1 MSAAAIFRAELFRLT
16 RTRGGR
22 FGLFAPALLGA
33 LRVLGG
39 HGVES
44 LQNARRVAQGM
55 KAAAPHDLTAFGP
68 LADGIGWGAPLLAM
82 AALLVGAF
90 ALARERDGGGL
101 AQLCVAASRGAIVL
115 GKLFAI
121 WGWVVLSFVLLFVAS
136 MAAAALGA
144 DFTAH
149 VDDGYVAMTLSDLW
163 HETVRGLVCGLPALL
178 CCGAFGVMMS
188 AMSAGVGAAAVA
200 TLVPF
205 TLSALFHAT
214 LGALGPK
221 LFTTYVPFLSDA
233 SPIARVAKVVRA
245 FNDAAWEPG
254 ELLRACLVPGAEA
267 VGFVLIAW
275 LVTLRRSA

>member
-1 MSAAAIFRAELFRLT
+1 MSVVAIFRAELFRLT

-33 LRVLGG
+33 LRVIGG
-39 HGVES
+39 NLIES
-44 LQNARRVAQGM
+44 LGNARRVAQGM

-68 LADGIGWGAPLLAM
+68 LADGINWGAPLLAM

-90 ALARERDGGGL
+90 ARARERDNRGRPP
-101 AQLCVAASRGAIVL
+101 LCTAAPRGAVVL
-115 GKLFAI
+115 GKLLAI
-121 WGWVVLSFVLLFVAS
+121 CGWVVLSFVLLFFAS
-136 MAAAALGA
+136 MAAAACGA

-149 VDDGYVAMTLSDLW
+149 VDEGFVAMTLADLW
-163 HETVRGLVCGLPALL
+163 HELLRGLVCGLPALL

-205 TLSALFHAT
+205 TLFALFHAT

-221 LFTTYVPFLSDA
+221 LFTTYVPFLSDQ

-254 ELLRACLVPGAEA
+254 ELLRACVVPGAEGLA
-267 VGFVLIAW
+267 FLLIAW
-275 LVTLRRSA
+275 IVTLRRSA

>member
-1 MSAAAIFRAELFRLT
+1 VSVVAIFRAELFRLT

-33 LRVLGG
+33 LRVVGG
-39 HGVES
+39 QLIES
-44 LQNARRVAQGM
+44 LGNARRVAQGM

-68 LADGIGWGAPLLAM
+68 LADGINWGAPLLAM

-90 ALARERDGGGL
+90 ALARERDNGGL
-101 AQLCVAASRGAIVL
+101 AQLCTAAPRGAVVL
-115 GKLFAI
+115 GKLLAI
-121 WGWVVLSFVLLFVAS
+121 CGWVVLSFVLLFFAS
-136 MAAAALGA
+136 MGAAALGA

-149 VDDGYVAMTLSDLW
+149 VDEGFVAMTLADLW
-163 HETVRGLVCGLPALL
+163 HELLRGLVCGLPALL

-205 TLSALFHAT
+205 TLLALFHAT

-221 LFTTYVPFLSDA
+221 LFTTYVPFLSDQ

-254 ELLRACLVPGAEA
+254 ELLRACVVPGVEGLA
-267 VGFVLIAW
+267 FLLIAW
-275 LVTLRRSA
+275 LVTMRRSA

>member
-1 MSAAAIFRAELFRLT
+1 VTVFATFRAELFRLT

-33 LRVLGG
+33 LRVVGG
-39 HGVES
+39 TLIES
-44 LQNARRVAQGM
+44 LGNARRVAQGL
-55 KAAAPHDLTAFGP
+55 KAAGPYDLTAFGP
-68 LADGIGWGAPLLAM
+68 LADGINWGAPVLAM
-82 AALLVGAF
+82 AALLIGAF

-101 AQLCVAASRGAIVL
+101 AQLFVAAPRGSVVL
-115 GKLFAI
+115 GKLLAI
-121 WGWVVLSFVLLFVAS
+121 CGWVVLSFVLLFLAA
-136 MAAAALGA
+136 MGAAALGA

-149 VDDGYVAMTLSDLW
+149 VDDGYVAMSLPDLW
-163 HETVRGLVCGLPALL
+163 REMVRGLVCGLPALL

-205 TLSALFHAT
+205 TLLALFHAT

-221 LFTTYVPFLSDA
+221 LFTTYVPFLSDQ

-254 ELLRACLVPGAEA
+254 ELARACLVPGAEGLA
-267 VGFVLIAW
+267 FLLIAW
-275 LVTLRRSA
+275 FVTLRRNA